1 MNPMSC
7 GLAGKTKKNT
17 FFKKQ
22 SGGVVE
28 NTFQWK
34 KQTQNGPKTNPAMV
48 LKINNGQKT
57 NRRMHQEFLV
67 PS

>member
-1 MNPMSC
+1 MNPISC
-7 GLAGKTKKNT
+7 GLAGKTKKST

-22 SGGVVE
+22 SGEVVE
-28 NTFQWK
+28 NTFLWK
-34 KQTQNGPKTNPAMV
+34 KQAQNEPKTNPAML

-57 NRRMHQEFLV
+57 NRRMHHEFLV